1 MAYAGENYP
10 FRINIINKEG
20 NKRAYFTSSLA
31 TDLDT
36 VVSCSIMVNRI
47 NNMYSS
53 SYRQDASGSD
63 QNFSGLIDS
72 ISGGGNPWRSSTELG
87 FLAAQEAGIFSAV
100 SAGNGGPDPYTTAKS
115 APWYTVVGAS
125 THGRTLDTSLSF
137 NDADYVFIN
146 GTGPAISEIIS
157 ATPIAAIDVDA
168 ANFIRVSSGSSLYCS
183 QGNVSISPRDNN
195 SS

>member
-20 NKRAYFTSSLA
+20 NERAYFTSSFA

-63 QNFSGLIDS
+63 QNFSGLIDRR
-72 ISGGGNPWRSSTELG
+72 WWT
-87 FLAAQEAGIFSAV
+87 
-100 SAGNGGPDPYTTAKS
+100 
-115 APWYTVVGAS
+115 
-125 THGRTLDTSLSF
+125 
-137 NDADYVFIN
+137 
-146 GTGPAISEIIS
+146 
-157 ATPIAAIDVDA
+157 
-168 ANFIRVSSGSSLYCS
+168 
-183 QGNVSISPRDNN
+183 
-195 SS
+195 